1 MPTRTPNK
9 WQRTQHQQRVE
20 EFMELAKQELP
31 NSPTEPS
38 VEVRLLRA
46 KLILEEALETIQAL
60 GVAIFI
66 EGYRANLLYEMTTA
80 TGCHLAACDP
90 FNMVEAVD
98 GCCDL
103 SVVTIGTLSALGVA
117 DAPLIEAVDRN
128 NLEKFGPGHT
138 IREDGKL
145 VKPPGHK
152 PPDIT
157 AELVKQGWPD
167 PINEMDPTQ

>member
-20 EFMELAKQELP
+20 AFMELAKQELP

-38 VEVRLLRA
+38 ESVRLLRA
-46 KLILEEALETIQAL
+46 KLIFEEALETITAL
-60 GVAIFI
+60 GFSISMDASSLMEPGVVFAF
-66 EGYRANLLYEMTTA
+66 
-80 TGCHLAACDP
+80 HACDS

-117 DAPLIEAVDRN
+117 DAPLIETVDRN
-128 NLEKFGPGHT
+128 NLDKFGPGHT

-157 AELVKQGWPD
+157 AELVKQGWPN